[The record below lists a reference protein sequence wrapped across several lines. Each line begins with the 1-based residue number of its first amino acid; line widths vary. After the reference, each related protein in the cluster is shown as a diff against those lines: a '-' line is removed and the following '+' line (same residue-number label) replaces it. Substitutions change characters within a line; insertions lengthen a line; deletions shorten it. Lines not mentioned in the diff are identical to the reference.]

1 MSPQISSIQY
11 RAISLDTI
19 PIEIEYETIVNL
31 LKSCEYVI
39 VEIFTIVCVMRSNM
53 WSQIDGINTNNNIEI

>member
-1 MSPQISSIQY
+1 M
-11 RAISLDTI
+11 
-19 PIEIEYETIVNL
+19 EIKYETIVNL